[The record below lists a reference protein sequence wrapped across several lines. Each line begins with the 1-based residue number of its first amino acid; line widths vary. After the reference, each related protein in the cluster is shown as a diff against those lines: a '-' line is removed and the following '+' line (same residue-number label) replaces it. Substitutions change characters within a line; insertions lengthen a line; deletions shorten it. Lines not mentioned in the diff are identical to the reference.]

1 MNEQATTP
9 KICRIETGDFVG
21 SAWGSNPEWTPYA
34 RGIAAS
40 YPIQTPWFLT
50 VPFTLAAPPPSLTLP
65 RVVFTRPL
73 KYDVLILGMSATQF
87 PAPNDGATPSGTL
100 YMQVSHLEN
109 AVPWVV
115 ENQLGFAALPVFAGL
130 NTNVMSV
137 QQMPEAF
144 FLPAHTMLKIAV
156 LPFSMDVIPTVNVK
170 LTMHGVQLVNT
181 SPGFKA
187 PTHVDM
193 PNGDRIPVGGRLPWF
208 ACIPYGLR
216 PSPSINRPFGDF
228 TLPSRQQAVQ
238 YTPPNNCTVEVHG
251 TYASFLDT
259 SIEFNPANPTEL
271 LIQKMNL
278 TRKGD
283 TWTPVFT
290 PVQAAFGSIVQVNVS
305 APFPKPV
312 RLDPGQR
319 IQVVEQN
326 NNTGGVAVTR
336 GTLSFRGVRLC
347 EY

>member
-1 MNEQATTP
+1 MDEQLKP
-9 KICRIETGDFVG
+9 KICKIETGDFVG

-34 RGIAAS
+34 RGIAQH
-40 YPIQTPWFLT
+40 YPIQTTWFLT
-50 VPFTLAAPPPSLTLP
+50 VPFTIAAPGLSLTLP
-65 RVVFTRPL
+65 RVVVTRPL
-73 KYDVLILGMSATQF
+73 KHDVLIFGFSATQF
-87 PAPNDGATPSGTL
+87 PAPNDEATPSGTL

-109 AVPWVV
+109 SVPWVV
-115 ENQLGFAALPVFAGL
+115 ENQLGFAPLAAFAGI
-130 NTNVMSV
+130 NTNVMPV
-137 QQMPEAF
+137 QQLPEAF
-144 FLPAHTMLKIAV
+144 FLPAHTMLKISV
-156 LPFSMDVIPTVNVK
+156 LPFSLDTTPTVNVK
-170 LTMHGVQLVNT
+170 ITAHGVQLVNNT
-181 SPGFKA
+181 PGFAA

-208 ACIPYGLR
+208 ACIPYGSR

-228 TLPSRQQAVQ
+228 VLGPRKQAIQ

-259 SIEFNPANPTEL
+259 ANEFNPGNFSEL

-305 APFPKPV
+305 SPFPKPI

-319 IQVVEQN
+319 IQLVEQN
-326 NNTGGVAVTR
+326 NNTGGGTDVTR
-336 GTLSFRGVRLC
+336 GTVTFRGVRLC
-347 EY
+347 EF